1 MANYIEK
8 FEKAFKYVIH
18 NEKGYVF
25 DPDDPGGATKYGICQ
40 RSYPSLDIKNLT
52 IEKAKEIYHRDFWLK
67 GKFEQIPDIT
77 LAVQVFD
84 FSVNLGIRAGI
95 KLLQRAIRAGGINI
109 KTMAFSALR
118 RFLE

>member
-25 DPDDPGGATKYGICQ
+25 DPDDIGGETKYGMCK